1 MYDIILSAI
10 TSFLVTYFAIP
21 SIINIARVKKLV
33 DLPDDRRSHKIATPS
48 LGGIGIFAGLL
59 FSIILWT
66 PFSLFGDLQYFLC
79 SAIIIFL
86 IGAKDDILPT
96 EPWKKLLGQ
105 LLAAVILV
113 FKANVKITSM
123 YGIFGFYELPAWLSI
138 IFSLFIILVII
149 NAFNLIDGVNGL
161 AGSIGT
167 LITVT
172 LGMWFF
178 MVDRVELSLVA
189 FSLTGALIAFLKYN
203 FTPARIFMGD
213 TGSLLIGLVCAVL
226 VLKFIEFHREAPAS
240 SYALLSAPAIAIA
253 LLIYPLFDTLRAF
266 TLRLIEGKS
275 PFSADRK
282 HIHHMLLDLGFS
294 HLQTTFILAG
304 FSITILGMAVW
315 LQHMG
320 SFKLILL
327 ILGLCMLFATLLKFL
342 LRTRIKVQ
350 LKKSAELLSDQLL

>member
-10 TSFLVTYFAIP
+10 TAFLLTYFAIP
-21 SIINIARVKKLV
+21 SIINIAKVKKLV
-33 DLPDDRRSHKIATPS
+33 DMPDDRRSHKVATPS

-66 PFSLFGDLQYFLC
+66 PFALIGDLQYFLC
-79 SAIIIFL
+79 SAIVIFL
-86 IGAKDDILPT
+86 IGAKDDIVPT
-96 EPWKKLLGQ
+96 EPWKKLVGQ
-105 LLAAVILV
+105 LLAAAILV
-113 FKANVKITSM
+113 FKSNVKISSM
-123 YGIFGFYELPAWLSI
+123 YGIFGVYELPDWLAI
-138 IFSLFIILVII
+138 GFSLFIILVII

-203 FTPARIFMGD
+203 FSPARIFMGD

-253 LLIYPLFDTLRAF
+253 LLIYPLYDTLRAF
-266 TLRLIEGKS
+266 TLRIIEGKS

-282 HIHHMLLDLGFS
+282 HIHHMLLDLGMT
-294 HLQTTFILAG
+294 HMQVTFTLLG
-304 FSITILGMAVW
+304 FSIMILSLAVWMQKLGSLTLILIILGICV
-315 LQHMG
+315 
-320 SFKLILL
+320 
-327 ILGLCMLFATLLKFL
+327 LFSSLLKL
-342 LRTRIKVQ
+342 MLTQKNK
-350 LKKSAELLSDQLL
+350 LKAVVREGTNVAV